1 MTGSSMRLTQGL
13 RRPAAGLLP
22 LLGLLLPIGCTAGW
36 AATPLPPEND
46 TWVQVR
52 TAHFVLFSNASESR
66 TIEIG
71 TSLERFRATLARL
84 VSGLQLN
91 SPLPTWIYVFKN
103 DASFQPYKKRVGL
116 GPANVSGEF
125 LSDRDGN
132 FVGIDASPPTDPWTV
147 VYHEYV
153 HYVLNNNFTDI
164 PLWFNEGI
172 AECLS
177 TFTAGAGQAEIGR
190 PVDTHVRWLRAG
202 RWIPIEDLFAI
213 DEKSKDYNEGE
224 RQGTFYAESWA
235 LAHYLLWGRPGGKAR
250 GAGFLA
256 QFPPRAGLEGALKPF
271 LGPDWADLEARLVE
285 YVRRGRFNDSLI
297 DLADLRV
304 DARAE
309 TAPMRRAEALSRLGD
324 YLAHGQPERAGDAQA
339 YYQEAIRIDASEAA
353 AYSGLGFV
361 RDLQK
366 RHDDAA
372 GYFEKAISLQP
383 DDPLTLFLYAENI
396 VERFTPSGKIVRRNA
411 GDTPPEL
418 IRARDLYKKSIGLR
432 PDVAEAY
439 AGLGLTYVFDEGDL
453 TAGIEALE
461 KARLLLPSRL
471 DVVINLVGL
480 YARSG
485 EVARAR
491 DLVDRVLARSGHPE
505 ELEAGRELLLESQLK
520 TAQTLADKGDVDAA
534 LKILKDVMAGT
545 RDAALQRTLGEQ
557 IAAVERTR
565 ERNRQI
571 EIYNQAVT
579 LANGRDYRKA
589 VALLENL
596 LTIAD
601 DPKLADSARQLL
613 AKVRQGIAAE
623 RRRP

>member
-1 MTGSSMRLTQGL
+1 MTGCSTRLTQAS
-13 RRPAAGLLP
+13 RRPAAGLLSVLAF
-22 LLGLLLPIGCTAGW
+22 LLSVGRATGW
-36 AATPLPPEND
+36 AATPLPPESD
-46 TWVQVR
+46 QWVQVK
-52 TAHFVLFSNASESR
+52 TAHFVLFSNASENS

-71 TSLERFRATLARL
+71 TNLERFRETLARL
-84 VSGLQLN
+84 VSGLRMN

-132 FVGIDASPPTDPWTV
+132 YVGIDATPTTDPWTV
-147 VYHEYV
+147 VYHEYT

-172 AECLS
+172 AECFS
-177 TFTAGAGQAEIGR
+177 TFTAETGHAEIGR
-190 PVDTHVRWLRAG
+190 PIDAHVRWLRAG
-202 RWIPIEDLFAI
+202 KWISIEDLFAI

-224 RQGTFYAESWA
+224 HQGTFYAESWA
-235 LAHYLLWGRPGGKAR
+235 LAHYLMYGRPAGQAR

-256 QFPPRAGLEGALKPF
+256 QFPQRAGLQDALKPF
-271 LGPDWADLEARLVE
+271 LGPDWGDLEARLVE
-285 YVRRGRFNDSLI
+285 YVRRGRFNESLI
-297 DLADLRV
+297 DLDDLRV

-309 TAPMRRAEALSRLGD
+309 TAPMTRAEALCRLGD

-339 YYQEAIRIDASEAA
+339 YYQAAIRIDASHAA
-353 AYSGLGFV
+353 AYSGLGFL

-366 RHDDAA
+366 RPDDAA

-383 DDPLTLFLYAENI
+383 DDPLTLFLYAENL
-396 VERFTPSGKIVRRNA
+396 VERFTPSGTIVRRWA

-418 IRARDLYKKSIGLR
+418 VRARELYRKSIRLR

-439 AGLGLTYVFDEGDL
+439 AGLGLTYIFDEGDL

-461 KARLLLPSRL
+461 KARLLLPSRM

-485 EVARAR
+485 EVSKAR
-491 DLVDRVLARSGHPE
+491 DLVDRVLARSGHPQ
-505 ELEAGRELLLESQLK
+505 ELEAGRELLLESELK

-534 LKILKDVMAGT
+534 LKILKAVMAGT
-545 RDAALQRTLGEQ
+545 RDAALRKTLAEQ
-557 IAAVERTR
+557 IDGVERTR
-565 ERNRQI
+565 EHNRQI
-571 EIYNQAVT
+571 QIYNQAVT

-589 VALLENL
+589 AALLEDL
-596 LTIAD
+596 VKVAD
-601 DPKLADSARQLL
+601 DPKLADMTRQLL
-613 AKVRQGIAAE
+613 TQVRQAIAAG
-623 RRRP
+623 RRP